1 MMIGMIR
8 KRLNATIN
16 KQDAILDL
24 ALVIPPS
31 ANNIMSVLSRYN
43 ANVNK
48 SKRNWR
54 LCKEWVIGIYF
65 LSGFEF

>member
-1 MMIGMIR
+1 MIGTIR

-31 ANNIMSVLSRYN
+31 VNDIMSVLSRHN

-54 LCKEWVIGIYF
+54 LCKEWVISIYL